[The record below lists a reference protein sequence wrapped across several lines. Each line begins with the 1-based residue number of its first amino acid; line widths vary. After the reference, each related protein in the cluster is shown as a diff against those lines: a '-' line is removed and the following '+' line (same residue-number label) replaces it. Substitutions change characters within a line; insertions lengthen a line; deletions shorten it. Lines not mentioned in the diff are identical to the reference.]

1 MKRLWLIVIATAL
14 AFSLAT
20 FAQDTKTKDKPTK
33 DQAAS
38 TAFDKGAEPAAG
50 KIDINSASKDDLMK
64 LKGVGDATADKIIAG
79 RPYHAKNE
87 LVRKKIV
94 SQPVYNQ
101 IKERIVAHRTE
112 AGKAEPDD
120 KSEPKK

>member
-33 DQAAS
+33 DEAAS
-38 TAFDKGAEPAAG
+38 TAFDKGAQPLPG

-64 LKGVGDATADKIIAG
+64 LKGVGDATADKIVSG
-79 RPYHAKNE
+79 RPYHAKND
-87 LVRKKIV
+87 LVRRHIL
-94 SQPVYNQ
+94 SQSVYNQ
-101 IKERIVAHRTE
+101 VKEHIVARRTE
-112 AGKAEPDD
+112 AGKVEPND
-120 KSEPKK
+120 KQPPK

>member
-14 AFSLAT
+14 ALSLAT
-20 FAQDTKTKDKPTK
+20 LAQDTKTKDQPTK

-38 TAFDKGAEPAAG
+38 SAYDKGAEPAAG
-50 KIDINSASKDDLMK
+50 KIDINGASKEDLMK

-79 RPYHAKNE
+79 RPYRAKNE

-94 SQPVYNQ
+94 SQPVYDR
-101 IKERIVAHRTE
+101 IKDHIVAHR
-112 AGKAEPDD
+112 ADADKAEPND
-120 KSEPKK
+120 KQPK

>member
-1 MKRLWLIVIATAL
+1 MKRLWLIVLATAL
-14 AFSLAT
+14 ALSLAT
-20 FAQDTKTKDKPTK
+20 LAQDTKTKDKPTK

-38 TAFDKGAEPAAG
+38 SAYDKGAEPVAG

-64 LKGVGDATADKIIAG
+64 LKGIGDATADKIIAG
-79 RPYHAKNE
+79 RPYRAKNE

-94 SQPVYNQ
+94 SQPVYDR
-101 IKERIVAHRTE
+101 IKEHIVAHRTE

-120 KSEPKK
+120 KQPPK